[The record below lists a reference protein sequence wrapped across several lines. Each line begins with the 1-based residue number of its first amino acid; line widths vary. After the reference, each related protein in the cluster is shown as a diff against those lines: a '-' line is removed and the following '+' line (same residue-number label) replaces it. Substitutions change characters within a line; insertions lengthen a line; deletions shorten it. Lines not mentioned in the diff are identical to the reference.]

1 MHAVIEQVPIAVPPA
16 ISQAL
21 SQRQTDPSAVLP
33 SGSRGAY
40 RRHGSLLDAPRGEQ
54 EQERDQHGPQRQSE
68 AQIHAS
74 SMFSSLYRSIT
85 VFWARCPHPVSPE
98 TPAGTA
104 NTVRAASIRA
114 WTRIA

>member
-1 MHAVIEQVPIAVPPA
+1 MQAVIEQVPIAVPPA

-33 SGSRGAY
+33 RGSRGAY
-40 RRHGSLLDAPRGEQ
+40 RRHGGLLDAPRGEQ
-54 EQERDQHGPQRQSE
+54 ESERDQHGPQRQSE
-68 AQIHAS
+68 TQIHDKLHVLLPLSLDHCLLGALS
-74 SMFSSLYRSIT
+74 S
-85 VFWARCPHPVSPE
+85 PVTPE
-98 TPAGTA
+98 RTAGTA